1 MDEEIVVYV
10 HTMEL
15 FCGLKE
21 QNCEIWKKMDVHK
34 DHHYKQNTSESSLF
48 VCRIYDFSNSYFIT
62 IISLLLLPIVNTC
75 YFPDTISKTLHPS
88 SQILYNISGLF

>member
-21 QNCEIWKKMDVHK
+21 QNCEIWKKMDVTGDNNIEVIK
-34 DHHYKQNTSESSLF
+34 PVSERNTMFLSFLIPLTSLHHS
-48 VCRIYDFSNSYFIT
+48 
-62 IISLLLLPIVNTC
+62 
-75 YFPDTISKTLHPS
+75 
-88 SQILYNISGLF
+88 